1 MEVFFFVEADALK
14 QLCPEMSETEAG
26 FLQAFDTAR
35 DQIYEVASKVY
46 GQGGKTPHAYILS
59 AKHFPG

>member
-35 DQIYEVASKVY
+35 DQIYKVASKVY
-46 GQGGKTPHAYILS
+46 GHGGKTPHAYILS
-59 AKHFPG
+59 AKDF